1 MIQCYQPQQVFFT
14 KQQLTMSKKWFTTI
28 KGMIPPEV
36 LIHIIVVLAIVV
48 LAIVG
53 IVAYRSKMSH
63 DELTKIPK
71 PTQILEDVI
80 NDSDVTVKVE
90 GYYDGWPYIVFQ
102 DKYTFTRILYYRGAM
117 TYLTPKTNRVS
128 KFNVEE

>member
-1 MIQCYQPQQVFFT
+1 MNRKGYIIKEAVSSTVFVIF
-14 KQQLTMSKKWFTTI
+14 
-28 KGMIPPEV
+28 
-36 LIHIIVVLAIVV
+36 IVVLTLVGNAI
-48 LAIVG
+48 
-53 IVAYRSKMSH
+53 YRANIKH
-63 DELTKIPK
+63 DEQIKIPK
-71 PTQILEDVI
+71 PTQVLEDVI

-117 TYLTPKTNRVS
+117 TYLIPKTNRVS

>member
-1 MIQCYQPQQVFFT
+1 
-14 KQQLTMSKKWFTTI
+14 
-28 KGMIPPEV
+28 MIPPEV

-48 LAIVG
+48 
-53 IVAYRSKMSH
+53 IVAYRSKMNH

-71 PTQILEDVI
+71 PTQVLEDVI

-90 GYYDGWPYIVFQ
+90 GYYDGRPYIVFQ
-102 DKYTFTRILYYRGAM
+102 DKYTLTRILYYRGAM